1 MPAREE
7 ILGRMKSAGTGRTP
21 KRPVMPA
28 LSELALDRE
37 QMIQRFTAELSA
49 QTGMVHRAAGKDE
62 ILRILT
68 DTAAAEGLKMVV
80 TSGDETLSSLDL
92 DSWGLAG
99 GIKVLTAKNLADRES
114 FRNAAFSADAGITS
128 ADFAI
133 AETGTIGIAFKAN
146 QPRLASIAPPV
157 HIAIIPV
164 ERLYPVYECATE
176 EVFKDTGE
184 APSQFSFITGPSS
197 TGDIQAVQFK
207 GMHGPT
213 KVVVILVMGQG

>member
-80 TSGDETLSSLDL
+80 TSGDETVSSLDL
-92 DSWGLAG
+92 ESWGLAG
-99 GIKVLTAKNLADRES
+99 GIKVLTAKDLA
-114 FRNAAFSADAGITS
+114 
-128 ADFAI
+128 
-133 AETGTIGIAFKAN
+133 
-146 QPRLASIAPPV
+146 
-157 HIAIIPV
+157 
-164 ERLYPVYECATE
+164 
-176 EVFKDTGE
+176 
-184 APSQFSFITGPSS
+184 
-197 TGDIQAVQFK
+197 
-207 GMHGPT
+207 
-213 KVVVILVMGQG
+213 